1 LAEVAGSQRLGRA
14 FAHVRGMMR
23 TA

>member
-1 LAEVAGSQRLGRA
+1 LAEIAGSQRLGRA